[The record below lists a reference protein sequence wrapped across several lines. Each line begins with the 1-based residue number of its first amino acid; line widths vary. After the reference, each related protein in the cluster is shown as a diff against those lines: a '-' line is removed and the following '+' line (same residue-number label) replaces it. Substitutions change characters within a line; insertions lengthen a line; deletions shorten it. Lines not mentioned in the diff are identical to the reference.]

1 MATNTLATLKFTTA
15 KKPAQLSPIQNRRQ
29 KLIGRIEEQIALA
42 TALAEGRIYAP
53 TKTKVVVDA
62 DSGEKRS
69 VEAAKRVKQWW
80 WAATDSGKLALSVR
94 YGAKVLE
101 LVKGKNAIEVAS
113 ASDLVKTL
121 EVIKTATVAGELDDA
136 IAAASAKLRSGFGK

>member
-1 MATNTLATLKFTTA
+1 MATNTLAALKFTTA
-15 KKPAQLSPIQNRRQ
+15 KKPAQLSPVQSRRS
-29 KLIGRIEEQIALA
+29 KLVAKLEEQIALA

-69 VEAAKRVKQWW
+69 VEAAKRMKQWW
-80 WAATDSGKLALSVR
+80 FTADNGKLALTVR

-113 ASDLVKTL
+113 ASELVKTL
-121 EVIKTATVAGELDDA
+121 EVVKAATVAGELDAA
-136 IAAASAKLRSGFGK
+136 IEAASAKLRDGFVK

>member
-1 MATNTLATLKFTTA
+1 MATNTLAALKFTNA

-29 KLIGRIEEQIALA
+29 KLIGRIDEQLALVA
-42 TALAEGRIYAP
+42 AMAEGRTYAS

-69 VEAAKRVKQWW
+69 VETAKRVKQWW
-80 WAATDSGKLALSVR
+80 WAATDNGKIALTIK
-94 YGAKVLE
+94 YGSKNLE
-101 LVKGKNAIEVAS
+101 IVKGKNAIEVGS
-113 ASDLVKTL
+113 VSELVKTL
-121 EVIKTATVAGELDDA
+121 EVVKTAAAAGELDDA